1 MDRTG
6 KELKDEQEGFRVR
19 EKRRMNMTDSGLREE
34 EDGQN
39 GFRVS
44 EEKNEQEGRVQGQG
58 EEKNEYDGFSFKR
71 GEGWIERVKS

>member
-1 MDRTG
+1 
-6 KELKDEQEGFRVR
+6 
-19 EKRRMNMTDSGLREE
+19 MNMTDSGLREE

-58 EEKNEYDGFSFKR
+58 EEKNEYDEFRFKR
-71 GEGWIERVKS
+71 REEWIERVQS